1 MRSCRQQG
9 EQGSLKTRTSG
20 GGRFSHLDGAGDV
33 RLLPAKNY
41 LSGNRDAIEEVVD
54 EAHVVDERVHITGDK
69 HQQGGDALGGVGE
82 AHQ

>member
-1 MRSCRQQG
+1 MEMRSCRQQG

-41 LSGNRDAIEEVVD
+41 LSGNRDAREE
-54 EAHVVDERVHITGDK
+54 VVDERVHITGDK